1 MQAHV
6 GAQALDG
13 PVTDA
18 LVLGEPDMN
27 DLLLGETELD
37 ATWGPEDNS
46 DDTTVR
52 LKATRKRKAPVRTKA
67 SEKRARKVKGMAV
80 VQRTEGLEGE
90 GVDPEMET
98 KQARWVACP
107 NPERRKGSTA
117 G

>member
-1 MQAHV
+1 MQAHG

-27 DLLLGETELD
+27 DLLLGDSELD

-80 VQRTEGLEGE
+80 VKRTKGGEGE
-90 GVDPEMET
+90 GEDPEMEV
-98 KQARWVACP
+98 KEARWVARSNLMC
-107 NPERRKGSTA
+107 RKWSAA